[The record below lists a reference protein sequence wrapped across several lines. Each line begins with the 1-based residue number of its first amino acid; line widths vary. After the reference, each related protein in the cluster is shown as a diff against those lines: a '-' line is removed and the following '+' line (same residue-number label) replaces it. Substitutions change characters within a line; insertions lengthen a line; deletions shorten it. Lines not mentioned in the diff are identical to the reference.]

1 MPQSKKLIKTM
12 TSRPHRVRNA
22 SINLR
27 VQHQQRDLID
37 RAVKVLGKS
46 RSDFML
52 EVACKEAKNV
62 LLDRR
67 YFALDSKEFDRFLA
81 ALDEVPADNDRL
93 RRTLT
98 SPSPWKS

>member
-1 MPQSKKLIKTM
+1 MPKSKTTTKAKV
-12 TSRPHRVRNA
+12 SRIRVVRRDA

-27 VQHQQRDLID
+27 VQPQQRDLID
-37 RAVKVLGKS
+37 RAVAVLGKS

-52 EVACKEAKNV
+52 EAACKEAENV

-67 YFALDSKEFDRFLA
+67 YFALAPEEFGRFLA
-81 ALDEVPADNDRL
+81 ALDEAPADNDRL

-98 SPSPWKS
+98 SPAPWE